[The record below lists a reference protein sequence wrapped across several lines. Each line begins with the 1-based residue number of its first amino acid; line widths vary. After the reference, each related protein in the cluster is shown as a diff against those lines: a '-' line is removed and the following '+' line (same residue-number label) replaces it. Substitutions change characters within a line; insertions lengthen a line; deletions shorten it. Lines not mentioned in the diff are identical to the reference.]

1 MTPLFCVDITENRN
15 NDRINGC
22 DTELLVQKTSDLL
35 SSSRDRLLERAET
48 VEGHA
53 RMPAFLV
60 LIWYLC
66 GILALL
72 IVLVVVKNLSTLSL
86 ARMFLNA
93 PWMFFACPICAVVW
107 LVLTLLAR
115 RREKAVLGSEEAAR
129 TASRLESSQKAIFDE
144 LGIPADAAA
153 VDVLFSAMSSGTVR
167 SGPRS
172 WRSPPHIWWRRCSCL
187 RMQSGCI
194 WRTSAANVPFPAA
207 ACGPSAR

>member
-35 SSSRDRLLERAET
+35 SSSHDRLLERAKT

-66 GILALL
+66 AILTLL
-72 IVLVVVKNLSTLSL
+72 IVLAVIKNLSTLSL

-115 RREKAVLGSEEAAR
+115 RREKTVLGSEEAAR

-153 VDVLFSAMSSGTVR
+153 VDVLLFRYVVRNGQIRPKELAVSASYVVAQM
-167 SGPRS
+167 
-172 WRSPPHIWWRRCSCL
+172 
-187 RMQSGCI
+187 
-194 WRTSAANVPFPAA
+194 
-207 ACGPSAR
+207 

>member
-22 DTELLVQKTSDLL
+22 DTELLEQKTSDLL
-35 SSSRDRLLERAET
+35 SSSHDRLLERAET
-48 VEGHA
+48 VNGHA
-53 RMPAFLV
+53 RLPAFLR

-72 IVLVVVKNLSTLSL
+72 IVLAVVKNLSTVSL
-86 ARMFLNA
+86 ARMYLNA

-115 RREKAVLGSEEAAR
+115 RREKTVLGSEEAAR
-129 TASRLESSQKAIFDE
+129 TASRLESNRKAIFDE

-153 VDVLFSAMSSGTVR
+153 VDVLLFRYVVRNGQIRPKELAVSAS
-167 SGPRS
+167 
-172 WRSPPHIWWRRCSCL
+172 
-187 RMQSGCI
+187 
-194 WRTSAANVPFPAA
+194 
-207 ACGPSAR
+207 